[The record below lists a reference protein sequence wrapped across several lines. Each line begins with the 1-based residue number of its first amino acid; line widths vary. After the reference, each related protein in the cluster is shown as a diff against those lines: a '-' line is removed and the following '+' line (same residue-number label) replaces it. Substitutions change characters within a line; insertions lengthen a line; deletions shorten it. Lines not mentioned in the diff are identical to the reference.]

1 MNEKKTK
8 DSKSVESSNSF
19 LFGFFVN
26 YFKPSAYISS
36 ISDISLKKL
45 KEQGIKMIICDLDNT
60 LVPHYTKFPSKNAI
74 NFVNEV
80 KKLNLI
86 FVIISNNTKNRVR
99 FFAEKLKL
107 DDYIYNAKKPYTKY
121 VKKIL
126 KKYEISTDEALIIGD
141 MIVTDILLANILHI
155 ESILVTPI
163 IDYGN
168 TISRSLKFLEKYAF
182 LRLSRN
188 NLITSDNILNKKD
201 FYEEYDLL

>member
-1 MNEKKTK
+1 MSKGKTK
-8 DSKSVESSNSF
+8 DSKSVENSNSF
-19 LFGFFVN
+19 IFGFFVN

-74 NFVNEV
+74 NFVEEA

-107 DDYIYNAKKPYTKY
+107 DDYIYNAKKPLTKY
-121 VKKIL
+121 VKKML
-126 KKYEISTDEALIIGD
+126 EKYNISTDEALIIGD

-163 IDYGN
+163 MDYGD
-168 TISRSLKFLEKYAF
+168 TINKFLKFLEKYAF